1 MTSRLFQFLPS
12 PAAIS
17 SRLTLPTTPFSLF
30 LLLAVVSASA
40 QRFPPLTVFPSGSQ
54 PAVVAIADVN
64 GDGNQDIFVLNFP
77 SRYTG
82 TYVLSV
88 LLGNGKG
95 GFQAPKT
102 IATLPDALPIVTA
115 DFNGDG
121 KPDLAVFDATGGRV
135 LVYLNTGGGNFSA
148 PKISFTGAPAIGDMA
163 AGDINGDGKPDLVV
177 GATGS
182 GGAFRLLLGEG
193 NGFFRTPVTV
203 LPGADPIVNLTV
215 GDVNHDG
222 HLDVAG
228 VSAARGVV
236 YLGNGDG
243 TFREGGDCGA
253 ANYNAGQ
260 GQVILADL
268 QGNGNLDLAVSFV
281 GYVLVCPGNGDGTYG
296 KGVPYNGGYFPDLLA
311 SADMNGD
318 GKLDLITLDVDTSTV
333 TVLLNRGDGSLISP
347 AIKYATPSTT
357 EVLNVGDF
365 HNNGRP
371 DVIVSAEGG
380 VNVLTNLGGGILH
393 APVSI
398 EPTTGQ
404 APPDYLDAV
413 FATDFDKDGHLDLAV
428 AGYYDNSV
436 SAEVSN
442 VPLLFG
448 SGKATFVAGSDPIG
462 PGSVPVTNIF
472 PTRLAIGDFN
482 GDGKPD
488 LAASLTNNSGMQYIS
503 IAYNSGTH
511 TFSAGP
517 KLNLPNE
524 PAYFVAGDFNRD
536 GYSDFAVLDGNDVD
550 IYLNRKNGSYSGP
563 ISYHVGTNPSFIVQ
577 RDLNGDGKL
586 DLIVTN
592 HDSDDVSILLGKG
605 DGTFAAAA
613 SYPASA
619 HPNVVT
625 TGDFNRDGKLDLA
638 VGGDSVAV
646 LLGRGDGTFENPTEF
661 SAPHPV
667 TFLTQADLRGTG
679 IEDLLCV
686 GGELYFSNQI
696 YVLYGKGDGSFN
708 SPTAYGTEA
717 SPSWLTV
724 GDFNSDGAI
733 DVAVSTSTA
742 ITLLLNQ
749 GGTYI
754 SLKSSATTI
763 SAGQTVT
770 FTATLTGSVP
780 GAGRPSGTI
789 AFKDG
794 AKGIGFV
801 KVIDGKATFTTS
813 SLSKGSHVI
822 TASYWGNGFFNPH
835 VSKSVSETV
844 Q

>member
-1 MTSRLFQFLPS
+1 
-12 PAAIS
+12 
-17 SRLTLPTTPFSLF
+17 
-30 LLLAVVSASA
+30 
-40 QRFPPLTVFPSGSQ
+40 
-54 PAVVAIADVN
+54 
-64 GDGNQDIFVLNFP
+64 
-77 SRYTG
+77 
-82 TYVLSV
+82 
-88 LLGNGKG
+88 
-95 GFQAPKT
+95 
-102 IATLPDALPIVTA
+102 
-115 DFNGDG
+115 
-121 KPDLAVFDATGGRV
+121 
-135 LVYLNTGGGNFSA
+135 
-148 PKISFTGAPAIGDMA
+148 
-163 AGDINGDGKPDLVV
+163 
-177 GATGS
+177 
-182 GGAFRLLLGEG
+182 
-193 NGFFRTPVTV
+193 
-203 LPGADPIVNLTV
+203 
-215 GDVNHDG
+215 
-222 HLDVAG
+222 
-228 VSAARGVV
+228 
-236 YLGNGDG
+236 
-243 TFREGGDCGA
+243 
-253 ANYNAGQ
+253 
-260 GQVILADL
+260 
-268 QGNGNLDLAVSFV
+268 V
-281 GYVLVCPGNGDGTYG
+281 GYVLVCPGNGDGTFG

-347 AIKYATPSTT
+347 AIKYATPNAAQ
-357 EVLNVGDF
+357 VLNVGDF

-371 DVIVSAEGG
+371 DVIVSAPGG

-398 EPTTGQ
+398 APTTGQ

-413 FATDFDKDGHLDLAV
+413 FATDFDNDGHLDLAV

-472 PTRLAIGDFN
+472 PTPRLAIGDFN

-488 LAASLTNNSGMQYIS
+488 LAASLTSNSGMQYIS

-577 RDLNGDGKL
+577 RDLNGDGKP

-667 TFLTQADLRGTG
+667 KFLTQADLRGTG

-686 GGELYFSNQI
+686 GGDLYFSNQI

-708 SPTAYGTEA
+708 SPTAYSTQA
-717 SPSWLTV
+717 IPSWLTV

-733 DVAVSTSTA
+733 DVAVSTNGGA

-763 SAGQTVT
+763 SARQTVT

-794 AKGIGFV
+794 AKDIGFV